1 MPVIDW
7 EAEGMPVVKKGF
19 KYYWAVTAPL
29 TLLVLASW
37 GLAMLLPWKKWISGL
52 IESPRTRGRD
62 IELTGLNL
70 D

>member
-7 EAEGMPVVKKGF
+7 EAEGMPVIKEGF

-37 GLAMLLPWKKWISGL
+37 GLAMLFPWKKWISRL
-52 IESPRTRGRD
+52 IENPQTRGRD